1 MMIPAIGRVVYF
13 RPGNGARF
21 RMRIRDQA
29 QPCRADIVYVWNDR
43 NIAVNVDDHEGQR
56 HYFSP
61 VVLIQDGEKPPEG
74 LSYCEW
80 MPYQIAVAKGQIQPT
95 LHAAGAGH
103 VSTKSTELDNH

>member
-1 MMIPAIGRVVYF
+1 MITPTVGRVVYF
-13 RPGNGARF
+13 RPGNGARS
-21 RMRIRDQA
+21 RMHVRDQ

-56 HYFSP
+56 YYFSP

-80 MPYQIAVAKGQIQPT
+80 MPYQQAVAKGEIKPT
-95 LHAAGAGH
+95 LHAAGAPH
-103 VSTKSTELDNH
+103 VSTKGTELDSR